1 MRRALLTACLT
12 ALGLG
17 ALAPAA
23 SADIFQTIKGDFV
36 ADGEITACRYSVG
49 ELNATRGLI
58 PPDYEQYV
66 PGFAEQI
73 DVALQTHAAGG
84 CSERPAPQREEEAP
98 AAAAPAAQPPAAAT
112 PEAAPLV
119 IPEPPAPE
127 EPVRQVIQTAVE
139 APPVQPLAASG
150 TLRGAD
156 APAPVWLL
164 ALFAGAGVLAGIAA
178 IVAWWFG
185 WSAERWTRPLAA
197 ATADAGGRTA
207 DLAGEFFDWL
217 RLGR

>member
-1 MRRALLTACLT
+1 MRRALLTACLA

-23 SADIFQTIKGDFV
+23 SADIFQTMLNDFK
-36 ADGEITACRYSVG
+36 ADGEISACRYSVA
-49 ELNATRGLI
+49 ELNAGLALV
-58 PPDYEQYV
+58 PPDLEQYA
-66 PGFAEQI
+66 PGFREQAQ
-73 DVALQTHAAGG
+73 VALQTHAAGG
-84 CSERPAPQREEEAP
+84 CSERPAPQQEEAAP
-98 AAAAPAAQPPAAAT
+98 AAAAPAAPPPTAAR
-112 PEAAPLV
+112 PEAAPVV

-178 IVAWWFG
+178 LVAWWFG

>member
-1 MRRALLTACLT
+1 
-12 ALGLG
+12 
-17 ALAPAA
+17 
-23 SADIFQTIKGDFV
+23 
-36 ADGEITACRYSVG
+36 
-49 ELNATRGLI
+49 
-58 PPDYEQYV
+58 
-66 PGFAEQI
+66 
-73 DVALQTHAAGG
+73 
-84 CSERPAPQREEEAP
+84 
-98 AAAAPAAQPPAAAT
+98 
-112 PEAAPLV
+112 V

-127 EPVRQVIQTAVE
+127 EEVRQVIQTAVQ

-164 ALFAGAGVLAGIAA
+164 ALFAGAAVLAGIAA
-178 IVAWWFG
+178 LVAWWFG

-207 DLAGEFFDWL
+207 DMAGEFLDWL